1 MKNQNLFKQAF
12 RLKESNCTIISDKES
27 AIEKAISSIKH
38 HRKMLEEYIQT
49 NPSFLHS
56 FEPVPVDDG
65 PEVARLMAE
74 ASVKAGVGPMAAV
87 AGVLADLAVEDMIGD
102 GCRVAVVENGG
113 EVSAVSDEPVDVALA
128 AGDAPLSREMGFR
141 LKNFPIGVA
150 TSSGLYSHAFSFG
163 EAEAV
168 TVFAV
173 DAGVADAAA
182 TAVANLIKGDDI
194 RGVIR
199 EGIDRALNIDGVK
212 GVFILYRGVVG
223 KAGQVPE
230 LIKVNPQR

>member
-1 MKNQNLFKQAF
+1 MTKRNLFKRAF

-27 AIEKAISSIKH
+27 AVEKAVSSIRH
-38 HRKMLEEYIQT
+38 HRGQLEEYIRGH
-49 NPSFLHS
+49 PRFLHS
-56 FEPVPVDDG
+56 LEPLSVDSG

-74 ASVKAGVGPMAAV
+74 ASAKAAVGPMAAV
-87 AGVLADLAVEDMIGD
+87 AGVLADLAVEEMLRD

-113 EVSAVSDEPVDVALA
+113 EVSAVSDQPVDIALA

-141 LKNFPIGVA
+141 LKKFPVGVA

-182 TAVANLIKGDDI
+182 TAVANLIKGDDV

-199 EGIDRALNIDGVK
+199 QGIDRALSIDGVQ
-212 GVFILYRGVVG
+212 GIFILYRGVVG

-230 LIKVNPQR
+230 LIKVNPKE